1 MYFGIAFFI
10 LYFTNF
16 KNSTTFDEILKVLWL
31 YTRQQ
36 VCLIFFFRGS
46 VLIVFFAKKT

>member
-46 VLIVFFAKKT
+46 DFVRLFFKKA